1 VLTLVHCGYHK
12 CLTVFVARC
21 FTDVLGE
28 RFHDFHGEFNEFY
41 ARHANYLLSAVSD
54 VRLNPAR
61 LGDYRISRFLR
72 DPRDLVVSGYHY
84 HRKGVED
91 WTNLV
96 HETPPGWR
104 VRIQNAGLML
114 PTESYAAALQRIDEE
129 DGLIAEML
137 LRQPTFNFMD
147 KWPASD
153 PRIRVWKY
161 EDILDHEA
169 ETMDAVAEH
178 YGWTDEAGLAMRETL
193 RERAEFWR
201 AGDGS
206 RLWWDTHV
214 RSPRGGQWR
223 EAFTPKARAA
233 FSEQYPDLIESL
245 GYDGF

>member
-1 VLTLVHCGYHK
+1 
-12 CLTVFVARC
+12 
-21 FTDVLGE
+21 
-28 RFHDFHGEFNEFY
+28 
-41 ARHANYLLSAVSD
+41 
-54 VRLNPAR
+54 
-61 LGDYRISRFLR
+61 
-72 DPRDLVVSGYHY
+72 
-84 HRKGVED
+84 
-91 WTNLV
+91 
-96 HETPPGWR
+96 
-104 VRIQNAGLML
+104 LML